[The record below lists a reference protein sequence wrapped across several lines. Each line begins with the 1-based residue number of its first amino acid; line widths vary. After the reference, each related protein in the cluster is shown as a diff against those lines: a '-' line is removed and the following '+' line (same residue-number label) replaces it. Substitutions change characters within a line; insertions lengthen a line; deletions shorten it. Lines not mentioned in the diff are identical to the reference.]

1 MKEQI
6 ARGLFSSLAGAV
18 FVATASEWSLWAIEQ
33 SRYWKFIP
41 AFFLG
46 AMAVFE
52 AASVWKR
59 VDRMLERL

>member
-1 MKEQI
+1 MKEQL

-18 FVATASEWSLWAIEQ
+18 FVATSAEWSLWAMEQ
-33 SRYWKFIP
+33 RRYWKFIP
-41 AFFLG
+41 ALFLG
-46 AMAVFE
+46 CMAIFE

>member
-1 MKEQI
+1 MREQI
-6 ARGLFSSLAGAV
+6 ARGLFSSLAGGV
-18 FVATASEWSLWAIEQ
+18 FLACSAEWSLWAIEQ
-33 SRYWKFIP
+33 RRYWKFIP

-46 AMAVFE
+46 TMAVFE